1 MNILD
6 YVVDKLCRAIYGYR
20 IVIAKLQKFV
30 FSLNHNRLFKKIL
43 NKNESIMDLCGN
55 RKKIS
60 NHGLKLEPIL
70 TLLKRFRR

>member
-6 YVVDKLCRAIYGYR
+6 YVVDKLCRSIYGYGV
-20 IVIAKLQKFV
+20 VIEIF
-30 FSLNHNRLFKKIL
+30 
-43 NKNESIMDLCGN
+43 NKNESIIDLCGN

-60 NHGLKLEPIL
+60 DHGLKLEPIL

>member
-6 YVVDKLCRAIYGYR
+6 YVVDKLCRSIYGYGV
-20 IVIAKLQKFV
+20 VIEKLQKFV
-30 FSLNHNRLFKKIL
+30 FSLNHNRWFKKL
-43 NKNESIMDLCGN
+43 FNKNESIIDLCGN

-60 NHGLKLEPIL
+60 DHGLKLEPIL